1 MIGEVDKDGD
11 REISY
16 TEFANL
22 MKGFGGL
29 PMLDDKGKKEEEE
42 KSNDDKK
49 AENNGEIKEVPA
61 EMEEEKQEV

>member
-22 MKGFGGL
+22 MKGFSGL
-29 PMLDDKGKKEEEE
+29 PGDVKEEKEEES
-42 KSNDDKK
+42 K
-49 AENNGEIKEVPA
+49 
-61 EMEEEKQEV
+61 

>member
-22 MKGFGGL
+22 MNGFKPGS
-29 PMLDDKGKKEEEE
+29 KNKKEEKKKEE
-42 KSNDDKK
+42 KK
-49 AENNGEIKEVPA
+49 
-61 EMEEEKQEV
+61 